1 MYCPLLKAASV
12 KKLTLDTLNNKAA
25 LVLYT
30 LNKSRIE
37 LGVIHNT
44 LSIKTSEAIPATELM
59 DYLQTF
65 FDGIYKN
72 NFSLIA
78 AMRLL
83 AEGATEQKLSVF
95 DYHTILE
102 NISHSI
108 MSIGNPT
115 SVHENSIGRVARSLT
130 LMSLIF
136 SDLTKMNDSFRNWCK
151 ENKINPDQPLE
162 WAENDQ
168 IDLTLN
174 FNAFF

>member
-1 MYCPLLKAASV
+1 M
-12 KKLTLDTLNNKAA
+12 KKLTLDTINNKSA

-44 LSIKTSEAIPATELM
+44 LSIKTSEAIPTDELM
-59 DYLQTF
+59 DYLQNF
-65 FDGIYKN
+65 FEGIYKN
-72 NFSLIA
+72 NVSLIA
-78 AMRLL
+78 AMRVLT
-83 AEGATEQKLSVF
+83 EGAVEAKLDVF
-95 DYHTILE
+95 DYQSILE

-115 SVHENSIGRVARSLT
+115 SIYENSIGRVARSLT

-136 SDLTKMNDSFRNWCK
+136 SDLTKMNESFREWCK
-151 ENKINPDQPLE
+151 ENKINPDEPFE

-168 IDLTLN
+168 IDLTLD
-174 FNAFF
+174 FNALL

>member
-1 MYCPLLKAASV
+1 M
-12 KKLTLDTLNNKAA
+12 LDTLNNKSA

-44 LSIKTSEAIPATELM
+44 LSLKTSEAIPTTELM

-72 NFSLIA
+72 NVSLIA
-78 AMRLL
+78 AMRVLS
-83 AEGATEQKLSVF
+83 EGAAESKLDVF
-95 DYHTILE
+95 DYQSILE
-102 NISHSI
+102 NISHSV

-115 SVHENSIGRVARSLT
+115 SVYENPIGRVARSLT

-136 SDLTKMNDSFRNWCK
+136 SDLTKMNESFRKWCK
-151 ENKINPDQPLE
+151 ENRINPDEPFA

-168 IDLTLN
+168 IDLTLD
-174 FNAFF
+174 FSALL

>member
-1 MYCPLLKAASV
+1 M
-12 KKLTLDTLNNKAA
+12 LDTLNNKSA

-44 LSIKTSEAIPATELM
+44 LSIKTSEAIPTTELM

-72 NFSLIA
+72 NVGLVA
-78 AMRLL
+78 AMRVLSDGA
-83 AEGATEQKLSVF
+83 AESKLDLF
-95 DYHTILE
+95 DYQTIME

-108 MSIGNPT
+108 VSIGSPT
-115 SVHENSIGRVARSLT
+115 SVYENSIGRVARSLT

-136 SDLTKMNDSFRNWCK
+136 SDLTKMNELFRKWCK
-151 ENKINPDQPLE
+151 ENKINPDEPLE

-174 FNAFF
+174 FSALL